1 MNFVQKIKESLFKT
15 KRGLYGVILTVICVL
30 ALIGLSFAAD
40 SARAEYDA
48 LKAEGCFTDDET
60 WKQLDKEEQA
70 RRTTK
75 EFTRRCMAASNN
87 MAQVEF
93 GPKIFGV
100 LLLAGLIL
108 TASSL
113 FTIKSSSEKAL
124 EEFEKDDN

>member
-1 MNFVQKIKESLFKT
+1 MNFSQKIKKALFKT
-15 KRGLYGVILTVICVL
+15 KRGLYGMILTVVSVL
-30 ALIGLSFAAD
+30 ALVGLSFAAD
-40 SARAEYDA
+40 NARAEYES
-48 LKAEGCFTDDET
+48 LKADGCFTDDES

-93 GPKIFGV
+93 GPKIFG
-100 LLLAGLIL
+100 LLLFVGLIL
-108 TASSL
+108 TAGSL
-113 FTIKSSSEKAL
+113 IDIKSSSEKAM